1 MSEYEKYV
9 FSLKKEIDGYL
20 SKQDYKKAFHR
31 FVAALTL
38 IEERDVL
45 QFVEYYERSLHSYEK
60 ETEKKGE
67 NEKDE
72 RSYFL

>member
-38 IEERDVL
+38 IEESDIL

-60 ETEKKGE
+60 KFENKEE

-72 RSYFL
+72 YSYFL